1 MVISTINHSY
11 WSYVHQLSYRTGA
24 SHCMTIEINMPNKCY
39 ENTARSANDPSRS
52 DDFVNHLRRP
62 IACQS
67 KMIWIQTDLS
77 TNMDI
82 NVIPPGKFEI
92 NVIPP
97 GNFEINLIPP
107 AISTN
112 MEIGYSKITAG
123 FIDDSLGFLAMFQP
137 IEADIGRIGRASCP
151 RVLKMDL
158 QYTCRRE
165 SHAMPTSY
173 TYTVTY
179 IICIYIYI
187 CIWMIMDG
195 PICFCLYPKNVVTVN
210 YFGGYI
216 WVKEALGL
224 FLVLIHRHWWPD
236 VCFVPMVKIVAVA
249 TSTIWNEPEPLKRL
263 QYPHM
268 LILYI

>member
-1 MVISTINHSY
+1 
-11 WSYVHQLSYRTGA
+11 
-24 SHCMTIEINMPNKCY
+24 
-39 ENTARSANDPSRS
+39 
-52 DDFVNHLRRP
+52 
-62 IACQS
+62 
-67 KMIWIQTDLS
+67 
-77 TNMDI
+77 MDI

-173 TYTVTY
+173 TSTVTY
-179 IICIYIYI
+179 IICIYMY
-187 CIWMIMDG
+187 MDDYG
-195 PICFCLYPKNVVTVN
+195 WSN
-210 YFGGYI
+210 
-216 WVKEALGL
+216 L
-224 FLVLIHRHWWPD
+224 FLSLPKKCGYSKLFWGLYLGERSTRTIFGID
-236 VCFVPMVKIVAVA
+236 
-249 TSTIWNEPEPLKRL
+249 TSSL
-263 QYPHM
+263 M
-268 LILYI
+268 A